1 MCGGGGSKG
10 SGDNVVQRL
19 LKEDIE
25 RISRGEDGQLF
36 TRTDN
41 TKGYRPDDVK
51 IEKLAPVNTTGP
63 EMIDRIPTNV
73 DNLYYEGTNISKPNN
88 QNNQNQMQGT
98 GGSDTSSGKKDGLL
112 SRAINTLVGAV
123 PDVALAAL
131 TGGASIPAQLA
142 IRGAVN
148 AGRTKLDEDSPFA
161 LTEREAFVNTLVPFS
176 GMNNQ
181 TQAIVKGLSAM
192 GSGRFSRNPQ
202 PDNTMS
208 GFGSN
213 IRSSVQDFQS
223 EVRDT
228 FMGGTT
234 NDTRIGTLGQN
245 TITGTSNQI
254 DYGGFDVNERDRR
267 RGFGQGYGL

>member
-10 SGDNVVQRL
+10 SGDNIVQRM
-19 LKEDIE
+19 LKKDID
-25 RISRGEDGQLF
+25 RISRGETPQFFKQISPMD
-36 TRTDN
+36 
-41 TKGYRPDDVK
+41 GYRPNDVK
-51 IEKLAPVNTTGP
+51 VEKLEPVNTTSS
-63 EMIDRIPTNV
+63 EMVDRIPTNV
-73 DNLYYEGTNISKPNN
+73 DNLYYEGTNISKNNN
-88 QNNQNQMQGT
+88 QNNENQMQGT

-112 SRAINTLVGAV
+112 SRAINTVVGAV

-148 AGRTKLDEDSPFA
+148 AGRTKLDKDSPFA
-161 LTEREAFVNTLVPFS
+161 LTEREAFINTLVPFS
-176 GMNNQ
+176 GMNSQ
-181 TQAIVKGLSAM
+181 RQAIVQGLSAM

-202 PDNTMS
+202 PDNTIS

-223 EVRDT
+223 EVKDT
-228 FMGGTT
+228 FAGGTT

-245 TITGTSNQI
+245 TITGTANQI

>member
-10 SGDNVVQRL
+10 SGDNIVQRM
-19 LKEDIE
+19 LKKDID
-25 RISRGEDGQLF
+25 RISRGETPQFFKQISPMD
-36 TRTDN
+36 
-41 TKGYRPDDVK
+41 GYRPNDVK
-51 IEKLAPVNTTGP
+51 VEKLEPVNTTSS
-63 EMIDRIPTNV
+63 EMVDRIPTNV
-73 DNLYYEGTNISKPNN
+73 DNLYYEGTNISKNNN
-88 QNNQNQMQGT
+88 QNNENQMQGT

-112 SRAINTLVGAV
+112 SRAINTVVGAV

-148 AGRTKLDEDSPFA
+148 AGRTKLDKDSPFA
-161 LTEREAFVNTLVPFS
+161 LTEREAFINTLVPFS
-176 GMNNQ
+176 GMNSQ
-181 TQAIVKGLSAM
+181 RQAIVQGLSAM

-223 EVRDT
+223 EVKDT
-228 FMGGTT
+228 FAGGTT

-245 TITGTSNQI
+245 TITGTANQI

>member
-1 MCGGGGSKG
+1 MCGGGASGGS
-10 SGDNVVQRL
+10 SDNVVQRL
-19 LKEDIE
+19 LKDDIT
-25 RISRGEDGQLF
+25 RISRGEDGELF

-41 TKGYRPDDVK
+41 MQGYRPDDVK
-51 IEKLAPVNTTGP
+51 IENLAPINTTGP

-73 DNLYYEGTNISKPNN
+73 DNLYYEGTNISKTNN

-98 GGSDTSSGKKDGLL
+98 GGSEPSPEKKGLL
-112 SRAINTLVGAV
+112 SRAVNTVVGAV
-123 PDVALAAL
+123 PDIALAAL

-142 IRGAVN
+142 VRGAVN
-148 AGRTKLDEDSPFA
+148 VGRTKLDEDSPFA

-176 GMNNQ
+176 GMSKQ
-181 TQAIVKGLSAM
+181 GQAIAQGLSAM
-192 GSGRFSRNPQ
+192 GSGRFSRNSQ

-228 FMGGTT
+228 FAGGTT
-234 NDTRIGTLGQN
+234 NDARIGTLGQN
-245 TITGTSNQI
+245 TITGTTNQI
-254 DYGGFDVNERDRR
+254 DYSGFDVNERDRR